1 METDFV
7 RCVAHLRG
15 AMEDDENLT
24 ELETQKKKTNK
35 QKRANRHYRK
45 AVTFIIVVIITVGAA
60 PKCKF

>member
-24 ELETQKKKTNK
+24 ELETQKKKDE
-35 QKRANRHYRK
+35 
-45 AVTFIIVVIITVGAA
+45 
-60 PKCKF
+60 